1 MPEDDT
7 MPEDETIRG
16 HTIEVFVG
24 ISEGRTQSEPA
35 TLGKAI
41 HDAGLQA
48 ARAGFTEQPLQVVH
62 IEFTAHNPHITQ
74 YKVIA
79 APGI

>member
-1 MPEDDT
+1 MSMSE
-7 MPEDETIRG
+7 EEIRG

-24 ISEGRTQSEPA
+24 ISEGETERAPA
-35 TLGKAI
+35 TLEKAI
-41 HDAGLQA
+41 HDAALQA
-48 ARAGFTEQPLQVVH
+48 AHAGFADKPIQIVH

-79 APGI
+79 APST

>member
-1 MPEDDT
+1 MSMSE
-7 MPEDETIRG
+7 EEIRG

-24 ISEGRTQSEPA
+24 VSGGETESTPA
-35 TLGKAI
+35 TLEKAI
-41 HDAGLQA
+41 HDAALQA
-48 ARAGFTEQPLQVVH
+48 ARAGFADQPMQIVH

-79 APGI
+79 SPGI